1 MLFSNRNHFFHDSCH
16 MTNIPYFYIFKYLNK
31 WKNLV
36 QLYTIFWQCLLPKVT
51 TIWDKKTV
59 LSRFTYSFLFR
70 RQYRGIYKR
79 IHMHEII
86 KIATVLACVCVSF
99 VSAMHLS

>member
-1 MLFSNRNHFFHDSCH
+1 MEKPCSA
-16 MTNIPYFYIFKYLNK
+16 IYYFLAVPVAQSDHH
-31 WKNLV
+31 L
-36 QLYTIFWQCLLPKVT
+36 
-51 TIWDKKTV
+51 V

-86 KIATVLACVCVSF
+86 KIATVRACVCVSF

>member
-1 MLFSNRNHFFHDSCH
+1 

-59 LSRFTYSFLFR
+59 LFR

>member
-1 MLFSNRNHFFHDSCH
+1 

-51 TIWDKKTV
+51 TIWDKKQCYPVSHTA
-59 LSRFTYSFLFR
+59 FSFADSIVAFINAYICMR
-70 RQYRGIYKR
+70 
-79 IHMHEII
+79 
-86 KIATVLACVCVSF
+86 S
-99 VSAMHLS
+99 